1 MGPTLA
7 ILPPLPEDAVAS
19 STSPRVVMYNNEN
32 ENLAATAAASSPNRP
47 PPFTIPNSHSN
58 PIALS
63 DPKNQNASPRLS
75 SPWDSDRTSNHCSS
89 CCKRFDAFFQRK
101 HHCRLCGDL
110 FCHDCSNTRSLIPP
124 SAIVLKG
131 KNDHDGGDRD
141 RGRPSFL
148 SPSEQQ
154 GDADISYVGP
164 SSSSSAQQQYYDD
177 TLLYGRGLE
186 QRVLAARHPQRTCHS
201 CHAQLMPLQEE
212 LRLRNSNAMRYNF
225 IDEGD
230 AIRRICNSPLAF
242 TLGHEVRKA
251 AYALGN
257 LLPGGGSGRS
267 GSGGKRGGFVPSS
280 SNYHDSSFEYSPYP
294 TANTTASSSSSSSA
308 RKGDYYHNNN
318 REDNEDKCHIPNA
331 VADSCKT
338 FDPTFRNVD
347 GGMLHIPSKLLH
359 RAKGVAIV
367 TCCKGGLGFAG
378 FEFGTGLV
386 VARREEGGIEGG
398 GASSLDN
405 WSAPSAIGI
414 AGFAWGALLGAQV
427 SDHVFLLMTDD
438 AVRLFASEQG
448 GKSIQLGADVGV
460 AVGPVGRS
468 FEADFS
474 AGGGASGVGQNHGL
488 AAGEGGGGGFV
499 MAPIFTYSLSRGLY
513 AGASLDGRILMT
525 RDRVNE
531 KFYGKAVSPR
541 ELLSGQ
547 VPIPPAAQPLYDALK
562 RCRIYGSEGG
572 DGRREEHNVVRID
585 DHHGFDI
592 VSSTSDSG
600 GFMERWRH
608 TTGAG
613 LPVSPS
619 PNNRHSTP
627 ANTNNPYDLSGRTQF
642 DPVYY

>member
-1 MGPTLA
+1 
-7 ILPPLPEDAVAS
+7 
-19 STSPRVVMYNNEN
+19 
-32 ENLAATAAASSPNRP
+32 
-47 PPFTIPNSHSN
+47 
-58 PIALS
+58 
-63 DPKNQNASPRLS
+63 
-75 SPWDSDRTSNHCSS
+75 
-89 CCKRFDAFFQRK
+89 
-101 HHCRLCGDL
+101 
-110 FCHDCSNTRSLIPP
+110 
-124 SAIVLKG
+124 VLKG
-131 KNDHDGGDRD
+131 NKDYDDGGDR
-141 RGRPSFL
+141 GTPSFF
-148 SPSEQQ
+148 SPREQQ
-154 GDADISYVGP
+154 GDANISYVGP
-164 SSSSSAQQQYYDD
+164 SSSSSTQQHYYDD

-186 QRVLAARHPQRTCHS
+186 QRVLAARHPQRTCQS

-212 LRLRNSNAMRYNF
+212 LCLRNSNAMRYNY

-230 AIRRICNSPLAF
+230 AIRRMLNSPLAF

-257 LLPGGGSGRS
+257 LLPGDGSGRF
-267 GSGGKRGGFVPSS
+267 GSGGMRSGFVPSS
-280 SNYHDSSFEYSPYP
+280 SNYYGSSFEYSPYP
-294 TANTTASSSSSSSA
+294 TANTTSSSW
-308 RKGDYYHNNN
+308 KGDDYYQNNN

-347 GGMLHIPSKLLH
+347 GGMLHIPSKLLN

-386 VARREEGGIEGG
+386 VARRKEGEIEGG
-398 GASSLDN
+398 SASSLDN

-438 AVRLFASEQG
+438 AVRLFASEKG

-468 FEADFS
+468 VEADFG
-474 AGGGASGVGQNHGL
+474 AGGGGSGVGQHP
-488 AAGEGGGGGFV
+488 AGEGGGFV

-531 KFYGKAVSPR
+531 KFYGRAVSPR

-562 RCRIYGSEGG
+562 RCRVYGSEGG
-572 DGRREEHNVVRID
+572 EGRRLDEHNDVRGGGNRILD
-585 DHHGFDI
+585 EYHGFGI
-592 VSSTSDSG
+592 VGSSSDSG

-619 PNNRHSTP
+619 PTGRYSTS
-627 ANTNNPYDLSGRTQF
+627 ANSNNPYDLSGRTQF
-642 DPVYY
+642 DPVFY